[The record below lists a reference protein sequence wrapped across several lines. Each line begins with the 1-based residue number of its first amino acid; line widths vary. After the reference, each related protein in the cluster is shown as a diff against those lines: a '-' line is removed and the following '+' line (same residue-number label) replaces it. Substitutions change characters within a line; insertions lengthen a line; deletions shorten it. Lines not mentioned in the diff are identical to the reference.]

1 MTIDEARARL
11 EDLMPRNGTHQDY
24 GRTVQLATM
33 YRRYATGDVAPLM
46 RRYARRESEADYDA
60 RVAMTIET
68 VSSTFG
74 ELKTPYYTVS
84 KLRGAGVTKALSYPD
99 ASPADALRLAERAT
113 LAVDRYYNQK
123 PLEEYLSEF
132 LARSVMFSDP
142 NAWLLTSFDPYDF
155 RTQAPRPYPVLLPC
169 SAIVDFTQFMAHSG
183 VKQDALG
190 GGRFTGIDM
199 RGDTDVAITFE
210 GDGSGHDRSLVN
222 VT

>member
-60 RVAMTIET
+60 RVSMTIET

-113 LAVDRYYNQK
+113 LAIDRYYNQR

-142 NAWLLTSFDPYDF
+142 NAWLLTTFGPFDF
-155 RTQAPRPYPVLLPC
+155 RTGLAHPYPVLLPC
-169 SAIVDFTQFMAHSG
+169 EAVVDCARAAG
-183 VKQDALG
+183 RRG
-190 GGRFTGIDM
+190 G
-199 RGDTDVAITFE
+199 
-210 GDGSGHDRSLVN
+210 
-222 VT
+222 